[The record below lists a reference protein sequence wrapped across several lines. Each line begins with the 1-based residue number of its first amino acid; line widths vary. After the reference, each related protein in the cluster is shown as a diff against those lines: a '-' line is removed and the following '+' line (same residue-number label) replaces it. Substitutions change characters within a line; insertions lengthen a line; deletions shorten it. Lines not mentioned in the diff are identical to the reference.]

1 MNKNK
6 LEKIDEDKF
15 VTYVEE
21 DGYLCLKMNV
31 GGRRGWPD
39 RLIMLS
45 KGKMFFIEF
54 KRVGEKPRKLQYRIH
69 DILRVM
75 GYDVQIFDKFE
86 EAVEYYKKFKRKNK
100 IS

>member
-6 LEKIDEDKF
+6 LEKVDENKF
-15 VTYVEE
+15 VTYVEK
-21 DGYLCLKMNV
+21 DGYLCLKMNI
-31 GGRRGWPD
+31 GSRRGWPD
-39 RLIMLS
+39 RMVMLS

-54 KRVGEKPRKLQYRIH
+54 KRVGEEPRKLQYRIH

-75 GYDVQIFDKFE
+75 RYDVQIFDKFE
-86 EAVEYYKKFKRKNK
+86 EAVAYYKKFKRKNK